1 MLTVSKLKAAVKSA
15 SVGSKIVVASNV
27 VGYSALPDPLR
38 AEVRRLQKLK
48 LIDVFHQREQ
58 KPADMVMGRGT
69 FNIIA
74 VRKSGF
80 ADDI

>member
-1 MLTVSKLKAAVKSA
+1 MLTVTKLKSLVKGA
-15 SVGSKIVVASNV
+15 PVGSMIVLAENV
-27 VGYSALPDPLR
+27 PGYSEMPDPLR

-74 VRKSGF
+74 LRKSGF